1 MTAPM
6 PGSEEPPHNLWL
18 DVEDLFEYAAAHP
31 RPSGIQR
38 LAFEIYRALQQ
49 RHGASGRIHFVRHDH
64 IGKSFVVVPWD
75 AVAGLFDQLTHAA
88 AEDRRGAPAPARPSG
103 VRPESRGRWMARR
116 LVYRLPPGLRQR
128 LLHAARLQ
136 WQAFR
141 AMVDLLRFAAS
152 RAVARVRAGST
163 PAPESGSVASPDPA
177 MPTYRPAP
185 PPTGRPP
192 ADFAKLAQPGDVL
205 VALGAPWNY
214 PDYAGLVRGAKTRFG
229 VRFAFLAFDLIPIR
243 RPEWCDAGLVR
254 LFRAWF
260 RSVLPVADIVL
271 AISRSTAT
279 DVERFAAEW
288 GIDLPA
294 PVRTVPIGT
303 GFGGEPPALPAT
315 PAWLPPAGSYVLFV
329 STIEARKNHTLLFR
343 VWRRMLEEMPRERV
357 PTLVFAG
364 RVGWLVA
371 DLMQQLENTAYL
383 DGKILLVSDVSD
395 ADLASLY
402 RGCLFTVF
410 PSFYEGWGL
419 PVTESLAF
427 GKPCIVARGS
437 SLPEAGGSLARY
449 FDAENTCE
457 AYAVI
462 RATIEDPEGL
472 RAWQADVV
480 RSFAPVPWTATADAI
495 LQRLGLHASPVAA
508 D

>member
-1 MTAPM
+1 M

-49 RHGASGRIHFVRHDH
+49 RHGASGRIHFLRHDH
-64 IGKSFVVVPWD
+64 VTKSFVAVPWD
-75 AVAGLFDQLTHAA
+75 AILELFDQLADAA
-88 AEDRRGAPAPARPSG
+88 VKDRRGAPMTRRRSG
-103 VRPESRGRWMARR
+103 VAPESRGRWMARR
-116 LVYRLPPGLRQR
+116 LVYRLPAGLRLR
-128 LLHAARLQ
+128 LLYAARLQ
-136 WQAFR
+136 SQACR
-141 AMVDLLRFAAS
+141 AMVELVRFAAL
-152 RAVARVRAGST
+152 RAIARVRAGSA
-163 PAPESGSVASPDPA
+163 PAPTPGSVAGPDA
-177 MPTYRPAP
+177 SMPTYRPTP
-185 PPTGRPP
+185 SPTGRPP
-192 ADFAKLAQPGDVL
+192 VDFAKLAQPGDVL
-205 VALGAPWNY
+205 VALGAPWNH
-214 PDYAGLVRGAKTRFG
+214 PDYAGLVRAAKMRFG
-229 VRFAFLAFDLIPIR
+229 VRFAFLTFDLIPIR
-243 RPEWCDAGLVR
+243 RPEWFDAGLVR
-254 LFRAWF
+254 VFRAWF
-260 RSVLPVADIVL
+260 RSVLPVADMVL

-288 GIDLPA
+288 GIALPA
-294 PVRTVPIGT
+294 PVSTVPIGT
-303 GFGGEPPALPAT
+303 GFSGQLPALPAT
-315 PAWLPPAGSYVLFV
+315 PAWLPPGGSYVLFV

-383 DGKILLVSDVSD
+383 DGKIHLVSDVSD

-427 GKPCIVARGS
+427 GKPCIIARGS

-449 FDAENTCE
+449 FDAENTGE
-457 AYAVI
+457 AYSVI
-462 RATIEDPEGL
+462 RAAIEDPEGL

-480 RSFAPVPWTATADAI
+480 RSFAPVPWTVTADAI
-495 LQRLGLHASPVAA
+495 LQRLGLLASPVAA